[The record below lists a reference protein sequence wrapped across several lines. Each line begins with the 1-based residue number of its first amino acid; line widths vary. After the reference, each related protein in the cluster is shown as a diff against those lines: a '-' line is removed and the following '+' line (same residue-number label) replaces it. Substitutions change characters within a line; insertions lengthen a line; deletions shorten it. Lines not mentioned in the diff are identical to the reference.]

1 MSQTNQLPVCPVCG
15 RTAQLEDAAFCPYC
29 GAAMQHKTTPVPQEV
44 QKLLAQADKLTDPV
58 KKHRLLMEAEQK
70 YPESLEIAEAL
81 LFLGRLH
88 ERDSK
93 KLDYSVI
100 KCYLWHMFLTPKD
113 FSEEQKNS
121 IRHELF
127 HHPQLEKCMALA
139 PEADAYLRRYLQR
152 LAAEFV
158 HLFLKG
164 STHYTRSFFG
174 FRLDGRMGRVLAQ
187 PAADILCRI
196 REDEQLEPQQRA
208 VAYDAFYRA
217 FLSETGGESKWLNEL
232 LAQRGYPVPVTM

>member
-1 MSQTNQLPVCPVCG
+1 MSENKPLPVCPVCG
-15 RTAQLEDAAFCPYC
+15 RKAQLTDAAFCPYC
-29 GAAMQHKTTPVPQEV
+29 GAAIQHEIRPVPQEI

-58 KKHRLLMEAEQK
+58 KKHHLLAEAEQK
-70 YPESLEIAEAL
+70 YPDSLEIAEAL

-88 ERDSK
+88 ERDSR

-100 KCYLWHMFLTPKD
+100 KCYLWHMYLTPED
-113 FSEEQKNS
+113 FSQEQKRS
-121 IRHELF
+121 IRNELF

-139 PEADAYLRRYLQR
+139 PDADAYLRRYLQK

-174 FRLDGRMGRVLAQ
+174 FRLDGRMSRVLAE
-187 PAADILCRI
+187 PAAEILCRI
-196 REDEQLEPQQRA
+196 REDDELMPQQRA

-217 FLSETGGESKWLNEL
+217 FLSETGGEGKWLNDL
-232 LAQRGYPVPVTM
+232 LIQRGYPVPITM